1 LAKQTGLHIFIVPLD
16 PYGITWQ
23 AGSRLFTLILQYFNW
38 CRALDLSWTWED
50 GFTRHE
56 KYGDNYI
63 VVSPAVNIL
72 YTSDKFA
79 IEEVR
84 AKRKMFVKPKL
95 YGESGCFRCVICSS
109 VHGRTETLDMF
120 GKNADTVK
128 PT

>member
-1 LAKQTGLHIFIVPLD
+1 IQRIYINYQLAKQTGLHIFIVPLD

-95 YGESGCFRCVICSS
+95 Y
-109 VHGRTETLDMF
+109 ETLDMF